1 MSSTSKQS
9 SESSNIW
16 DSVIALTE
24 NMKSASLCCLG
35 SSVVSREAAAV
46 TVCPNKTSYVS
57 NFLTNWDFQPKQFLS
72 DQSWTSCNPQPPNL
86 WGILKLHWARTQ
98 FTCLSAQL
106 NLVVLGFFFGNM
118 CIPLWLRTQRFLI
131 SLELSWIVVH
141 WCDFCP
147 VFYGQRC
154 VRWDCGVFDSMSL
167 DNDLQ
172 ANKKACLF

>member
-1 MSSTSKQS
+1 MSSTSKRR
-9 SESSNIW
+9 SESNNGW
-16 DSVIALTE
+16 DSVIASTE
-24 NMKSASLCCLG
+24 NMKSVSLGCLG

-72 DQSWTSCNPQPPNL
+72 DQSWTSGEPQRPHL
-86 WGILKLHWARTQ
+86 WGMLKLHWARTQ

-106 NLVVLGFFFGNM
+106 NLTVLGFWFGDTR
-118 CIPLWLRTQRFLI
+118 IPLWLRAHRFLI
-131 SLELSWIVVH
+131 SLRHPESWTMVL

-154 VRWDCGVFDSMSL
+154 VRWGSGGVWQHVFG
-167 DNDLQ
+167 
-172 ANKKACLF
+172 